1 MAVAVTI
8 PKATLSLEEASVIA
22 WRKAPGDPV
31 EKGETL
37 FEMETDKVV
46 VEVPAPA
53 AGYLLRIDV
62 AEGIARVEQTV
73 GWIGEPGEAVETIG
87 VQPPARPAAT
97 AAIPRAHGAE
107 SQPGAATPAAR
118 RRARELRVDVSRI
131 QGTGPGGRITERDVE
146 SFAGGSP
153 TGEQR

>member
-1 MAVAVTI
+1 MAIAVTI

-37 FEMETDKVV
+37 FEMETDKVL

-62 AEGIARVEQTV
+62 AEGLARVDQTV
-73 GWIGEPGEAVETIG
+73 GWIGEPGETVETIG
-87 VQPPARPAAT
+87 VRSQPQPAT
-97 AAIPRAHGAE
+97 AAAI
-107 SQPGAATPAAR
+107 
-118 RRARELRVDVSRI
+118 
-131 QGTGPGGRITERDVE
+131 
-146 SFAGGSP
+146 
-153 TGEQR
+153 

>member
-22 WRKAPGDPV
+22 WRKAVGDPV

-62 AEGIARVEQTV
+62 AEGMARVEQTV
-73 GWIGEPGEAVETIG
+73 GWIGGPGETVETIG
-87 VQPPARPAAT
+87 VRTPAQPAT
-97 AAIPRAHGAE
+97 AAAIPQARAGDSHL
-107 SQPGAATPAAR
+107 GAATPAAR
-118 RRARELRVDVSRI
+118 RRARELGVDVSLI
-131 QGTGPGGRITERDVE
+131 QGTGPGGRVTERDVE

-153 TGEQR
+153 AGEQR